1 MKRETPRPVRYSDRE
16 ISREHLENSGSAKK
30 ENGRFSFNNGK
41 IARPGKLVEMATFEL
56 PRHSHAL
63 HL

>member
-1 MKRETPRPVRYSDRE
+1 MKRKTPRPVRHSDRE
-16 ISREHLENSGSAKK
+16 ISREHLEKSGSVKK
-30 ENGRFSFNNGK
+30 ENGRSSFNNEK
-41 IARPGKLVEMATFEL
+41 LAHPRKLVEMAIFEL